1 MKFKPTAITVF
12 SVFSILFITSCADQ
26 GGYVPSDNLNTR
38 VDSVS
43 YALGYQ
49 NGLFL
54 SDEGVEDLE
63 TSKYLSGFLSALVDS
78 TAKMSDS
85 EMAIIINDFR
95 TELRDKVVE
104 ANKTEGQ
111 DFLEENL
118 QNEDIMET
126 ESGLQYKVIEEGS
139 GDRPTATSTVKV
151 NYEGRL
157 IDGTIFDS
165 SYQRGEPIEFP
176 LNRVIKGWTEG
187 LQLMRE
193 GATYELYIP
202 SELGYGNQGAGQV
215 IKPGATLIFKVEL
228 LEVK

>member
-1 MKFKPTAITVF
+1 M
-12 SVFSILFITSCADQ
+12 
-26 GGYVPSDNLNTR
+26 
-38 VDSVS
+38 DSVS

-63 TSKYLSGFLSALVDS
+63 TSTYLSGFLTALQDSSAKL
-78 TAKMSDS
+78 SDS

-95 TELRDKVVE
+95 NELRNKVVD
-104 ANKTEGQ
+104 ANKSEGQ
-111 DFLEENL
+111 DFLAENL
-118 QNEDIMET
+118 QKEGVMET

-139 GDRPTATSTVKV
+139 GARPTASSTVKV
-151 NYEGRL
+151 NYEGKL

-215 IKPGATLIFKVEL
+215 IQPGATLIFKVEL